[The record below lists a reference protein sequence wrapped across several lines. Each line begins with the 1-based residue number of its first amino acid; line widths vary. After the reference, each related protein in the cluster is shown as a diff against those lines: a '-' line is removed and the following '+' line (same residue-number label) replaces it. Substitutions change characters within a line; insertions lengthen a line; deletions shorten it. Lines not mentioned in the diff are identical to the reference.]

1 MTHHPTRSAP
11 WRRRLAAGAIG
22 LFALAVS
29 IPVSAA
35 PRDYRIDPEHAS
47 FGFLVS
53 HIDYANVL
61 GMFREVAGTF
71 RFDEEAQAISDV
83 KITVKTAS
91 VFTNHD
97 KRDEHLRKE
106 DFFWTD
112 KYPEMTF
119 TMVSAQKTGDR
130 TGKMTGNLTLR
141 GVTKPV
147 TFDVTLN
154 KTAEYPFGGGLFGRP
169 NYVAGIS
176 ARTTIRRSEWGMLY
190 GTDNGWVGND
200 VQLIVE
206 FEGIRQN

>member
-1 MTHHPTRSAP
+1 MIGSTNRTTRILSAGVLSLVMLTASP
-11 WRRRLAAGAIG
+11 LTA
-22 LFALAVS
+22 
-29 IPVSAA
+29 SAA
-35 PRDYRIDPEHAS
+35 PRDYQIDPEHAS

-53 HIDYANVL
+53 HIGYQNVL

-71 RFDEEAQAISDV
+71 RFDEQTEALSDV
-83 KITVKTAS
+83 TVTVKTAS
-91 VFTNHD
+91 VFTNHE

-106 DFFWTD
+106 DFFWTA
-112 KYPEMTF
+112 KHPEMTF
-119 TMVSAQKTGDR
+119 TMTSAQKISER

-154 KTAEYPFGGGLFGRP
+154 KVGEYPFGGGLFSKP
-169 NYVAGIS
+169 NYVAGVS
-176 ARTTIRRSEWGMLY
+176 ARGTIRRSEWGMLY